1 MQRALLISA
10 AALTFVA
17 AFWSSSLLSH
27 ERVTTTV
34 TYDRE
39 IVRIVNRKCIHCH
52 SERNLGHPMTS
63 YEQTR
68 PWARAIQEEILRRHM
83 PPWRA
88 VPGYGHFANDIA
100 LTNRELVLLVSWM
113 EGGGP
118 KTREQGLIV
127 NLDQGFTP
135 EEERLTGNFERWQL
149 GEPDLLKPL
158 AVSALAPGQGDEVRR
173 VTIDLGLTSD
183 AWVRALE
190 FKPGDRRVVRAAVFS
205 LEETGQWLGSW
216 TPWHGVTTL
225 PENTAYRV
233 PAGSHVVAEIHYRVL
248 NEAVEDRS
256 RLGMYFAQE
265 PPAHSPRDLV
275 VKITEQNTEGASR
288 PQIRRFIGSVRL
300 PADVHLLAFK
310 PEVQGI
316 ESVEVVAKK
325 PDTTTDVLLLVRD
338 VLPAWPTPYILEE
351 PVQLPENTELRVTY
365 YSSLDAQQ
373 PPPADLA
380 FTASVRAAPVV
391 TAQ

>member
-1 MQRALLISA
+1 MQRTFLISA

-17 AFWSSSLLSH
+17 AFWSGSVLSH

-39 IVRIVNRKCIHCH
+39 IVRIVSRKCIACH

-88 VPGYGHFANDIA
+88 VPGYGDFANDIA

-118 KTREQGLIV
+118 KTRDQGLIV
-127 NLDQGFTP
+127 NLDQGHTP

-149 GEPDLLKPL
+149 GEPDLLMPL
-158 AVSALAPGQGDEVRR
+158 AVSTLAPGQGDLVRR
-173 VTIDLGLTSD
+173 VTVDLGLTSD

-216 TPWHGVTTL
+216 TPWHGVSTL

-233 PAGSHVVAEIHYRVL
+233 PAGSHVVAEIHYRAL
-248 NEAVEDRS
+248 YEAVEDRS
-256 RLGMYFAQE
+256 RLGVYFAQE
-265 PPAHSPRDLV
+265 PPAHSPMDLV
-275 VKITEQNTEGASR
+275 VTTKEQIAEGASR
-288 PQIRRFIGSVRL
+288 PQTRRFVGSVRL
-300 PADVHLLAFK
+300 QADVHLLAFK

-338 VLPAWPTPYILEE
+338 VLPAWPTPYILKE
-351 PVQLPENTELRVTY
+351 PVQLPKNTELRVTY
-365 YSSLDAQQ
+365 YSSLDAEQ
-373 PPPADLA
+373 PPPAELA
-380 FTASVRAAPVV
+380 FTASVWAAPIV

>member
-1 MQRALLISA
+1 MQRALLIST

-17 AFWSSSLLSH
+17 AFWSSALLSH

-39 IVRIVNRKCIHCH
+39 IVRIVSRKCIACH

-68 PWARAIQEEILRRHM
+68 PWARAIQEEVLGRHM

-88 VPGYGHFANDIA
+88 VPGYGDFANDLA
-100 LTNRELVLLVSWM
+100 LTNRELVLLISWI
-113 EGGGP
+113 EGSGP
-118 KTREQGLIV
+118 KTRDQGLIV
-127 NLDQGFTP
+127 NLDQGNTP
-135 EEERLTGNFERWQL
+135 EDERLKGNFEQWQL

-173 VTIDLGLTSD
+173 VTVDLGLTSD
-183 AWVRALE
+183 VWVRALE

-216 TPWHGVTTL
+216 TPWYGATTL

-233 PAGSHVVAEIHYRVL
+233 PAGSHVVAEIHYRAL
-248 NEAVEDRS
+248 YEAVEDRS
-256 RLGMYFAQE
+256 RLGVYFAQE
-265 PPAHSPRDLV
+265 PPAHAPMDLV
-275 VKITEQNTEGASR
+275 VKTTEQKIEAASR
-288 PQIRRFIGSVRL
+288 PQTRKFVGSVQL
-300 PADVHLLAFK
+300 STDVHLLALK

-316 ESVEVVAKK
+316 ESVEVVVKK
-325 PDTTTDVLLLVRD
+325 PDTTTDILLLVRD
-338 VLPAWPTPYILEE
+338 VLPAWPTPYILKE
-351 PVQLPENTELRVTY
+351 PVQIPKNAELRVTY
-365 YSSLDAQQ
+365 YSSPDAQP

-380 FTASVRAAPVV
+380 FTANVWAAPTV
-391 TAQ
+391 TSE